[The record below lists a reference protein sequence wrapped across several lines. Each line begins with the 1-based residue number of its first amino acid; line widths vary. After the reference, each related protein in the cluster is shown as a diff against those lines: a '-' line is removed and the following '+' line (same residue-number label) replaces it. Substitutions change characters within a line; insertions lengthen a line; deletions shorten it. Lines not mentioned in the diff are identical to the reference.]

1 MSHYDFFDATGSI
14 STDLALDHTPC
25 FNRDTH
31 VLNIYVSGKKITLD
45 VRSLLHHA
53 GCIDRQSRK
62 GTTKLAVRQ
71 GRFAG
76 IEQRND
82 EFVATSGRT
91 VIGSFS
97 NVTDAALARARWD
110 EQDNGKISTPA
121 RQSDRKRRRVDY
133 SERSDGES
141 ENGDEDELRKVTRVA
156 DDAAR
161 THDENPE
168 ETREFVQARQNEMWK
183 KALAADKAA
192 DKAADNAADNAA
204 ETTDENEHGT
214 SDVELLGKS
223 TLSARNAVGFS
234 MAIDVDAL

>member
-1 MSHYDFFDATGSI
+1 MSHYDFFDATRAL
-14 STDLALDHTPC
+14 STDLTFDHTPC

-31 VLNIYVSGKKITLD
+31 VLQIYVSGKRITLD

-76 IEQRND
+76 IEQRDD
-82 EFVATSGRT
+82 EFVAVSGRT

-110 EQDNGKISTPA
+110 AQHATSSTAPA

-133 SERSDGES
+133 SESRGGDSEDDES
-141 ENGDEDELRKVTRVA
+141 ACDEDPK
-156 DDAAR
+156 
-161 THDENPE
+161 
-168 ETREFVQARQNEMWK
+168 ETREFVQARQNAMWRM
-183 KALAADKAA
+183 AMAADR
-192 DKAADNAADNAA
+192 AA
-204 ETTDENEHGT
+204 EVTREETQEFVQAARDDS
-214 SDVELLGKS
+214 SDVEIVGAS
-223 TLSARNAVGFS
+223 TRERRNAVGYS
-234 MAIDVDAL
+234 SAIDVDAL